1 MKFKVKSCLYG
12 FSHHTLWDSERQGWK
27 NVGGE
32 SIEFELVPICQT
44 EIHFDHGQVFCSPE
58 VCLVRNWDNYERFV
72 KFDESGKPYMS
83 AVLYITNQEK
93 YGDNEEWINL
103 GSSIRFDKENKYD
116 VEDFYNLKFFH
127 PLIGDEFQT
136 LKKSILNEK
145 TPNEIHVEFERSD
158 MKTFSYDHET
168 KIVRWDTSIEDEHLV
183 PGRVWFQWNRN

>member
-72 KFDESGKPYMS
+72 KFDDSGKPYMS

-127 PLIGDEFQT
+127 PLIGDKFQT
-136 LKKSILNEK
+136 LKKSK
-145 TPNEIHVEFERSD
+145 
-158 MKTFSYDHET
+158 
-168 KIVRWDTSIEDEHLV
+168 
-183 PGRVWFQWNRN
+183 